1 MTRSLLPVVAR
12 PQTVIAAVFMAALAL
27 TGCQAGSTAQTSQP
41 YNGADGRNVNVPED
55 ATFTDDYIAVRGAL
69 VVSSGDAASVTV
81 RLVNHSDEAEVLTEI
96 RVNDQ
101 VASFVGGPFE
111 IPPNGSIAIGGGAEA
126 VALVTDAGVE
136 PGQWTELQLT
146 FTNAGTTAIQV
157 LVISPDDEY
166 AVLGE
171 TA

>member
-1 MTRSLLPVVAR
+1 MTRTFPVVAAR
-12 PQTVIAAVFMAALAL
+12 PQTLIAAVFVAAMAL
-27 TGCQAGSTAQTSQP
+27 TGCQSGSGAQTSQP
-41 YNGADGRNVNVPED
+41 YNGADGRNVNIPEG
-55 ATFTDDYIAVRGAL
+55 ATFTDDYIAVRNAL
-69 VVSSGDAASVTV
+69 VVSSGEAAAVTV
-81 RLVNHSDEAEVLTEI
+81 TLVNHSDEAEVLTEV
-96 RVNDQ
+96 RVNGQ

-111 IPPNGSIAIGGGAEA
+111 IPPNDSISVGGGSGS
-126 VALVTDAGVE
+126 VALVNEAGVA

>member
-1 MTRSLLPVVAR
+1 MTRTLLPVAAR
-12 PQTVIAAVFMAALAL
+12 PRTLIAAVFVAAMTL

-55 ATFTDDYIAVRGAL
+55 AAFTDDYIAVRNAL
-69 VVSSGDAASVTV
+69 VVSGGDAASVTV
-81 RLVNHSDEAEVLTEI
+81 TLVNHSDEAEVLTEV

-101 VASFVGGPFE
+101 VAAFVGGPFE
-111 IPPNGSIAIGGGAEA
+111 IVPNGSVAIGGGAES
-126 VALVTDAGVE
+126 VALVTEAGVE

-146 FTNAGTTAIQV
+146 FTNAGTTTIQV
-157 LVISPDDEY
+157 LVVSPEDEY

>member
-1 MTRSLLPVVAR
+1 MTRTLLPVAAR
-12 PQTVIAAVFMAALAL
+12 PQTLIAALFVAAVTL
-27 TGCQAGSTAQTSQP
+27 TGCQAGQGAETSQP
-41 YNGADGRNVNVPED
+41 YNGADGRNVNIPED
-55 ATFTDDYIAVRGAL
+55 AAFTDDYIAVRNAL
-69 VVSSGDAASVTV
+69 VVSNGEAAAVTTT
-81 RLVNHSDEAEVLTEI
+81 LVNHSDESDVLTEV

-111 IPPNGSIAIGGGAEA
+111 IPPNESLSIGGGSGT
-126 VALVTDAGVE
+126 VALVSEAGVA

-146 FTNAGTTAIQV
+146 FTNAGTTTIQV

>member
-1 MTRSLLPVVAR
+1 MTRSLLPVAAR
-12 PQTVIAAVFMAALAL
+12 PQTVVAAVFVAAMAL

-55 ATFTDDYIAVRGAL
+55 ATFADDYIAVRNAL
-69 VVSSGDAASVTV
+69 VVSNGDAASVTV
-81 RLVNHSDEAEVLTEI
+81 RLVNHSDDAEVLTEV
-96 RVNDQ
+96 RVNGE

-111 IPPNGSIAIGGGAEA
+111 IPPNEAIAIGGGAEA
-126 VALVTDAGVE
+126 VALVNDAGVE

-146 FTNAGTTAIQV
+146 FTNAGTTTIQV

-171 TA
+171 SA